1 MALASLLTLKLEQI
15 NPCGC
20 VFFFFF
26 LMFKAV
32 FKEVGF
38 APFCFNCC
46 CVVFSLLGEVYGKDK
61 LFTF

>member
-1 MALASLLTLKLEQI
+1 MVA
-15 NPCGC
+15 
-20 VFFFFF
+20 FFFFF